1 MAFLDKIS
9 YVLSSDITKDFR
21 LKKQSNINLNES
33 QAFLDILKKRRSIY
47 KLGKKLNYTQSQL
60 TELIQES
67 VRTCPSALHSQS
79 TRVVILYANSHLKFW
94 QLVSQIQRQQVPSH
108 IFEGVSVKID
118 QCANSYGT
126 VLFYE
131 DANIIGQLQKKKPFD
146 AKEYPLW
153 AEQTSGM
160 AQLAVWTTLADAG
173 IGASLQHYNPL
184 IDEAISQ
191 AFNIP
196 KNWILKSQ
204 LVFGSIEQKIQEKDL
219 INLEQQFKV
228 FS

>member
-219 INLEQQFKV
+219 MNLEQQFKV